1 MTVHRT
7 VENDEKY
14 GTLERCNAIYLSVFV
29 QLLILTIDIN
39 LYFIARIQIEDWFFS
54 LLFQMTL

>member
-14 GTLERCNAIYLSVFV
+14 GTLERCNAIYLSVSV

-39 LYFIARIQIEDWFFS
+39 LSRVYKLKIGFF
-54 LLFQMTL
+54 LFCFR